1 MMRAWGH
8 SWLWRHARAVALVAL
23 HIALVG
29 QRLLGI
35 HGHIWGHIASGAH
48 VWVLRHAWTAAL
60 WWEMAGRL
68 LRRIDLVAAVDTI
81 FAARRGLRCVE
92 ACLDQILALSLGD
105 ERLKLG
111 RGEGVNQSRLRHDQQ
126 QNLGACQDGQFVG
139 LLHDTR
145 LALGKGDVAAR
156 LVADEL
162 DLNLATLAAALLVI
176 VVVVVGSWARSLDA
190 AALVRVAI
198 ADRVRV
204 VELRGRRLVVLV
216 GDVGHVERLRLQLR
230 QQL

>member
-1 MMRAWGH
+1 MVWFE
-8 SWLWRHARAVALVAL
+8 AR
-23 HIALVG
+23 G
-29 QRLLGI
+29 KRP
-35 HGHIWGHIASGAH
+35 SGC
-48 VWVLRHAWTAAL
+48 
-60 WWEMAGRL
+60 
-68 LRRIDLVAAVDTI
+68 DL
-81 FAARRGLRCVE
+81 E
-92 ACLDQILALSLGD
+92 SALS
-105 ERLKLG
+105 KKT
-111 RGEGVNQSRLRHDQQ
+111 H
-126 QNLGACQDGQFVG
+126 
-139 LLHDTR
+139 LLHDAG

-198 ADRVRV
+198 AHRVRV